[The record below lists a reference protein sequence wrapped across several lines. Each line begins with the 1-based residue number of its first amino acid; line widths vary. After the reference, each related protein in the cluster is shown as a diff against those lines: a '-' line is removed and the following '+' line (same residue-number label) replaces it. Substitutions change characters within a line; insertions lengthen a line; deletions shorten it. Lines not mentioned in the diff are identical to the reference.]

1 MKPRVLI
8 VGGGVI
14 GSATAWFLARD
25 GGHDVTVLERDPAY
39 RQASSSLSASSIRQQ
54 FSQPV
59 NIRLSQASLAF
70 LRGVGTNL
78 ALDAE
83 RPDIALV
90 ERGYLYLATAAGMAT
105 LQVNH
110 AVQCDHQVAVALR
123 THLDQHP
130 AQQLDRLSDEHP
142 EVDESIVLGAHE
154 RTERARP
161 DVVELQHGFQHSIVT
176 SAPRQCVSRA
186 EATARDHVTA
196 RPESPGTGHGSGR
209 TSDDRSVA
217 HDREPCPGPSGRL
230 AACRTRSSASSPATR
245 PRSNVSAS

>member
-70 LRGVGTNL
+70 LREVGTNL

-90 ERGYLYLATAAGMAT
+90 ERGYLYLATAAGMGT

-110 AVQCDHQVAVALR
+110 AVQCDHQVAVALLTAAQLR
-123 THLDQHP
+123 ERFPWLAVDDLAGGSLGLGGEGWFDGP
-130 AQQLDRLSDEHP
+130 ALL
-142 EVDESIVLGAHE
+142 
-154 RTERARP
+154 RAFRRKAIAAG
-161 DVVELQHGFQHSIVT
+161 VRYV
-176 SAPRQCVSRA
+176 AA
-186 EATARDHVTA
+186 EAQ
-196 RPESPGTGHGSGR
+196 
-209 TSDDRSVA
+209 
-217 HDREPCPGPSGRL
+217 RL
-230 AACRTRSSASSPATR
+230 
-245 PRSNVSAS
+245 